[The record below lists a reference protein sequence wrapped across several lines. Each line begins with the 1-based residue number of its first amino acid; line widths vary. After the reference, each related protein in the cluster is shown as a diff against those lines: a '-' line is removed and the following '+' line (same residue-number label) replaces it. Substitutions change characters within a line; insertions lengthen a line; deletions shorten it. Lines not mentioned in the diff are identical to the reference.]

1 MMSEVDTDGMLYLY
15 MQLLK
20 RMDSLIERV
29 DLLEDRIKRLERK

>member
-1 MMSEVDTDGMLYLY
+1 MMSEVDIDRMLYLH

>member
-1 MMSEVDTDGMLYLY
+1 MMSEADIDRMLYLH

-29 DLLEDRIKRLERK
+29 DLLEGRIKRLERK